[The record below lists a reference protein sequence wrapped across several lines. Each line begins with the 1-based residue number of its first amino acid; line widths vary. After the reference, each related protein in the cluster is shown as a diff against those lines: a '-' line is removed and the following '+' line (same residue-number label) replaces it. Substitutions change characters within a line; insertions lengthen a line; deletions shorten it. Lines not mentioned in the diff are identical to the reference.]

1 MFKKGKMVFYLSV
14 LALVSLLSVNASGEV
29 QKYDIRL
36 GTSYAGGIWAVLGSA
51 MLEDILKASP
61 NLAGSSVPM
70 GGTANVMG
78 LIQGR
83 LNIVFSTSDTMGEAW
98 EGKGD
103 FKEVGK
109 VRNVRIL
116 GTIYPSPSQF
126 VVYADSGIT
135 AVPQLKGKKISPG
148 PRASS
153 GENITR
159 RILEYYGMT
168 MKDVQWRPLGWGE
181 GAEQMI
187 DRHIDA
193 LLYGTMVYPAPPL
206 INISSQRQIRL
217 LSLSSEVIDKMV
229 KNYRGFEPFTLPV
242 GCYKGVDQAAKGI
255 TTNVVLIVREDMP
268 DDVAY
273 VIAKKIAENWD
284 RYVTVTKAMAIGKVS
299 DMGKDFGFQFHPG
312 ALKFYKEKGWVK

>member
-1 MFKKGKMVFYLSV
+1 MFKKGKMVFYLFV
-14 LALVSLLSVNASGEV
+14 LASVSLATVNASGQV
-29 QKYDIRL
+29 QKYDIHL

-61 NLAGSSVPM
+61 NLTGSSVPM

-78 LIQGR
+78 VIQGR
-83 LNIVFSTSDTMGEAW
+83 LNIAFSTSDTMGEAW

-103 FKEVGK
+103 FKDVGK
-109 VRNVRIL
+109 VRNVCIL

-135 AVPQLKGKKISPG
+135 AVPQLKGKKVSPG

-153 GENITR
+153 GETITR
-159 RILEYYGMT
+159 RILEFYGMST
-168 MKDVQWRPLGWGE
+168 KDVQWRPLGWGE
-181 GAEQMI
+181 GGEQMI

-193 LLYGTMVYPAPPL
+193 LIYGTMVYPAPPL
-206 INISSQRQIRL
+206 INVSSQRQVRL
-217 LSLSSEVIDKMV
+217 LSLSDEVIDKMV
-229 KNYRGFEPFTLPV
+229 KNYKGFERFTLPP
-242 GCYKGVDQAAKGI
+242 GSYKGVDYPAKGI
-255 TTNVVLIVREDMP
+255 ATNVILIVREDMP

-273 VIAKKIAENWD
+273 VITKKIAENWD

-299 DMGKDFGFQFHPG
+299 EMGKDFGFRFHPG